1 MEKGLNRNQLKYIAI
16 AAMLCDHIGM
26 FFFPVS
32 AVSGGFLFRV
42 FGRLTAP
49 IMCYFIAEGYFYTS
63 SKQKYG
69 LRLFLF
75 AVISQFAYAFA
86 HYDKFEVYDL
96 NMILTL
102 FLSFLVLVCYDQIK
116 RPILKWSLVALLTAV
131 SSFGDWG
138 IIAPLWVLSFWIGRD
153 DRKKQ
158 AASFSIIAALMI
170 ISDALLL
177 PTKGYHWF
185 GELWQLGLFL
195 FLPFL
200 FLYNGRKGNGG
211 AFSKWV
217 FYVFYPLHLVILGMI
232 KYSVFAF

>member
-32 AVSGGFLFRV
+32 TVPGAFLFRV

-63 SKQKYG
+63 SKRKYG
-69 LRLFLF
+69 TRLLLF

-86 HYDKFEVYDL
+86 HYDRFEVSDL

-102 FLSFLVLVCYDQIK
+102 FLSFLVLVCYDQVK
-116 RPILKWSLVALLTAV
+116 NSALKWSLIALLTAASV
-131 SSFGDWG
+131 FCDWAV
-138 IIAPLWVLSFWIGRD
+138 IAPLWALAFWINRG

-158 AASFSIIAALMI
+158 AVSFSVIAACLVAG
-170 ISDALLL
+170 DALLL
-177 PTKGYHWF
+177 PTKGFHWY

-200 FLYNGRKGNGG
+200 FLYNGQKGKGG

-232 KYSVFAF
+232 KYHVFPF